1 MIIVSLF
8 DRTAQSYRSVAA
20 DVNEQT
26 AKRNLAY
33 AVNNT
38 PQLLFESKDLELVKV
53 AEFDDHTGVVVP
65 VVPPLVICRAS
76 EVIQND

>member
-8 DRTAQSYRSVAA
+8 DRVAQSYRSVTA
-20 DVNEQT
+20 DINEDT
-26 AKRNLAY
+26 ARRNLGY

-38 PQLLFESKDLELVKV
+38 PQLLYEAKDLELVKI
-53 AEFDDHTGVVVP
+53 AEFDDHSGVVSP
-65 VVPPLVICRAS
+65 IVPPLVICRAS

>member
-8 DRTAQSYRSVAA
+8 DRTAQSYRSVTA
-20 DVNEQT
+20 DINENT

-38 PQLLFESKDLELVKV
+38 PQLLF
-53 AEFDDHTGVVVP
+53 
-65 VVPPLVICRAS
+65 
-76 EVIQND
+76 